1 MDGFTIGLILK
12 QLLASAG
19 LKATLGIVFVG
30 GLFFLVYKAAKAVGG
45 FFERMISNRDAMLDK
60 LARDLG
66 AMELRRS
73 GHEVELA
80 QVMATMRANIDSQ
93 LVEARDTRK
102 EMHQR
107 FNKVQEDLTWV
118 RGAKS

>member
-1 MDGFTIGLILK
+1 MDGFTISLIIK

-19 LKATLGIVFVG
+19 LKATLALVSVG
-30 GLFFLVYKAAKAVGG
+30 GFFFLIYKAAKVVGG
-45 FFERMISNRDAMLDK
+45 FFERMISNRDAMLDR
-60 LARDLG
+60 LARDLA
-66 AMELRRS
+66 AMEVRRS

-80 QVMATMRANIDSQ
+80 HIMATMRANTDSQ
-93 LVEARDTRK
+93 LNEARDTRK

-118 RGAKS
+118 RGSKS